1 MGAGVIRQI
10 RQTAAIFAIGFL
22 VLSGGLVY
30 WQVIRANAVAS
41 DPGNPRV
48 AEAAQTADRG
58 RMLDRNG
65 GVLVQSVLQPDGTR
79 TRTYALPSL
88 AQTTGY
94 VSTRFGLS
102 GLEQS
107 YNQYLSGNSGGDPL
121 DTAIDNLLHRARPG
135 NDLVL
140 TIDAQLQRVAAQAL
154 GDRPGAVVAL
164 DPTTGAVL
172 AMVSS
177 PSYDPGA
184 IDTQGDQLLKDANKP
199 LLNRATQGLYPPGS
213 TYKVVTATAALD
225 SGKVKPTDKYRCVN
239 GIVIQ
244 GFVINCENA
253 PPGQTEWDFETAFA
267 FSINATFAQVAA
279 NQLGSDLFLRYSR
292 AFGMDSALPSD
303 IDTAESRTSNAGG
316 GLDPVLLA
324 NSGFGQGQ
332 LQVTPLQMAQIAAT
346 VANHGNLPRP
356 YLVQE
361 VRAPDGS
368 VVQQHSPENIRRVMS
383 DQTAQTLTQ
392 FMIAAVQEFGGAAG
406 LLNQNIAGKTGTAE
420 TGTAGLSDSWFIGFA
435 PATNPRLAVAVIVE
449 NGGPGSQA
457 AAPIAGKV
465 FQAFSAR

>member
-1 MGAGVIRQI
+1 MIRQI
-10 RQTAAIFAIGFL
+10 RQTAAVFAVGFFL
-22 VLSGGLVY
+22 LSGGLVY
-30 WQVIRANAVAS
+30 WQVVRANTIAR
-41 DPGNPRV
+41 DPGNPRT
-48 AEAAQTADRG
+48 AEAARTADRG

-65 GVLVQSVLQPDGTR
+65 SVLVQSVLQADGSR
-79 TRTYALPSL
+79 LRRYALPSL

-102 GLEQS
+102 GLEQA

-121 DTAIDNLLHRARPG
+121 DTAIDDLLHRSRPG

-140 TIDAQLQRVAAQAL
+140 TIDARLQAAAAQAL

-164 DPTTGAVL
+164 DPSTGAVL
-172 AMVSS
+172 AMVSA
-177 PSYDPGA
+177 PAYDPGA
-184 IDTQGDQLLKDANKP
+184 IDAQGDRLLNDAGKP

-225 SGKVKPTDKYRCVN
+225 SGKVKPGDRYRCVN
-239 GIVIQ
+239 GVVVQ

-253 PPGQTEWDFETAFA
+253 PPGRTEWDFETAFA

-279 NQLGSDLFLRYSR
+279 DQLGSDLFLRYSR
-292 AFGMDSALPSD
+292 AFGMDQALPFD
-303 IDTAESRTSNAGG
+303 IDTAESRTSHAGG

-332 LQVTPLQMAQIAAT
+332 LQVTPLQMALIAAT
-346 VANHGNLPRP
+346 VANHGSLPRP
-356 YLVQE
+356 YLVQQ

-368 VVQQHSPENIRRVMS
+368 VIQDRAPQSIRRVMS
-383 DQTAQTLTQ
+383 EQTAQQLTQ
-392 FMIAAVQEFGGAAG
+392 FMLAAVQEFGGAAG
-406 LLNQNIAGKTGTAE
+406 LLNQEIAGKTGTAE
-420 TGTAGLSDSWFIGFA
+420 TGAAGAADSWFIGFA
-435 PATNPRLAVAVIVE
+435 PSAHPRLAVAVIVE

-457 AAPIAGKV
+457 AAPIAGQV
-465 FQAFSAR
+465 FRAFAGR